1 MQMSIPLQL
10 SDDFVTAY
18 EKTLMELTR
27 QVIAK
32 AHNENNHKP
41 YMNKKEAAQYIGIS
55 FNTFQRLER
64 MGLPVIDVDGIKLV
78 KKEDIDSFLENYK

>member
-1 MQMSIPLQL
+1 MQMNIPFQL
-10 SDDFVTAY
+10 SDEFVTAY
-18 EKTLMELTR
+18 ENTLMELTR

-32 AHNENNHKP
+32 AHSENGYKP

-78 KKEDIDSFLENYK
+78 KKEDIDLFLENYK

>member
-1 MQMSIPLQL
+1 
-10 SDDFVTAY
+10 
-18 EKTLMELTR
+18 
-27 QVIAK
+27 
-32 AHNENNHKP
+32 
-41 YMNKKEAAQYIGIS
+41 MNKKEAAQYIGIS